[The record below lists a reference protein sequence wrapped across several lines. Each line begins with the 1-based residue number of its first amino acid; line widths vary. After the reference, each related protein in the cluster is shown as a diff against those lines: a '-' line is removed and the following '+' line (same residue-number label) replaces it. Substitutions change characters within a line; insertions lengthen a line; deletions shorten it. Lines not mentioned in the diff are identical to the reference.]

1 MAAAMFRSPISKLLA
16 FFRRSRD
23 RWKEKCKQAKKEL
36 KSLKTVHAKLKASRD
51 YWKQK
56 ALQVAR
62 EGTGASSS
70 EPFQAGPIK
79 TADPA
84 RGVAGARRRR
94 HPCGPAAAGGR

>member
-1 MAAAMFRSPISKLLA
+1 MFAETFRSPVSKLLV

-36 KSLKTVHAKLKASRD
+36 KSLKTCHAKLKASRD

-56 ALQVAR
+56 ARQVVR
-62 EGTGASSS
+62 GGTGGTSS
-70 EPFQAGPIK
+70 EPLQAGPIK

-84 RGVAGARRRR
+84 SRVAGARGRRNSFA
-94 HPCGPAAAGGR
+94 PAAAGGR